1 MMFTDAQLVQYEKHG
16 AVTIDSPFTT
26 EQLDRAE
33 AAWDRLKQNGSE
45 PYGDPDY
52 IEVIQHPYFEEVAKK
67 LLRANTVH
75 LWWGLAPHE
84 RPPAKR
90 PYASGRD
97 QWANGCHIDIQANT
111 RRLRSHTSSDAC

>member
-1 MMFTDAQLVQYEKHG
+1 MMFTDAQLAQYEKHG
-16 AVTIDSPFTT
+16 AVTIDSPFTI

-45 PYGDPDY
+45 PYRDPDY

-84 RPPAKR
+84 RPH
-90 PYASGRD
+90 
-97 QWANGCHIDIQANT
+97 QQNHHTQVVEINGPM
-111 RRLRSHTSSDAC
+111 DAT